1 MNSYVPRPAKPL
13 AGPQG
18 NPVGQPYGSDA
29 LHRLSLGKSTGAD
42 TSTDALGRAMFRA
55 NQNRKNFGVVR
66 PTKKDTTPSTRT
78 LQLFTEVINQ
88 GGSTMKAAAIA
99 LLKKVVNVVIKPFG
113 STWN

>member
-66 PTKKDTTPSTRT
+66 PTKKDTTPIGGLKPSPAS
-78 LQLFTEVINQ
+78 Q
-88 GGSTMKAAAIA
+88 GATMGGMPKYKDPTVVHGSH
-99 LLKKVVNVVIKPFG
+99 
-113 STWN
+113 